1 MTNFADFLQ
10 TLLAIGG
17 GIVLIGNVGSV
28 LYKAFHP
35 AVKVKRDVEEL
46 KEHDRK
52 DYEAIRR
59 LTEMNRAQCGL
70 LLSMINHMIDGNG
83 IEKMKETR
91 DDIQK
96 MLSE

>member
-1 MTNFADFLQ
+1 MNFADFAQ
-10 TLLAIGG
+10 TLLALGG
-17 GIVLIGNVGSV
+17 GIVLLGNVGSV
-28 LYKAFHP
+28 LHKAFHP
-35 AVKVKRDVEEL
+35 AAQVKRDVEEL

>member
-1 MTNFADFLQ
+1 MEFLQ

-28 LYKAFHP
+28 FYKAFHP
-35 AVKVKRDVEEL
+35 AAQVKRDVEEL
-46 KEHDRK
+46 KDHDRK
-52 DYEAIRR
+52 DFEAIQH
-59 LTEMNRAQCGL
+59 LNKMNKAQCSL